1 MEYRNSLGNI
11 HGDFDGGHYPALMF
25 VGDQTFLIRFLLCFD
40 LAAPFLVGARGF
52 YILREYVL
60 SVICGCW
67 PGGRTRRD
75 PRRRSRP
82 TSKESFLFGTA
93 SCSGHLLDV
102 DYLLVSDYS
111 SHRLQPFA
119 RRWTKTPASAMAW
132 ITSFLTKFFL
142 VFVKIRWRGS
152 WFWCRASSQRPTC
165 WSLEILSSLAR
176 RRDLRLQLALQGIL
190 VY

>member
-1 MEYRNSLGNI
+1 MDYRNGLGNI
-11 HGDFDGGHYPALMF
+11 RDVFDGGHYPALMF
-25 VGDQTFLIRFLLCFD
+25 VGDQTFLISFLFWFGRSLFSWR
-40 LAAPFLVGARGF
+40 ARIL
-52 YILREYVL
+52 YLREYVL

-67 PGGRTRRD
+67 PGGRARRD
-75 PRRRSRP
+75 PRRRSRS

-142 VFVKIRWRGS
+142 VFVKTRWWGS
-152 WFWCRASSQRPTC
+152 WSW
-165 WSLEILSSLAR
+165 
-176 RRDLRLQLALQGIL
+176 
-190 VY
+190 